1 MIPGVRALCVALCL
15 TPIAALL
22 VACQPKAPTV
32 SYYRAHA
39 EERRAR
45 VAQCADDP
53 ASARDDASCI
63 NALAAEREKG
73 IGSFRKLPPLH
84 LPPPNSNGRPPAP

>member
-1 MIPGVRALCVALCL
+1 MIGGVRALCVALTL
-15 TPIAALL
+15 TPIVALL
-22 VACQPKAPTV
+22 ASCQRQAPTV

-63 NALAAEREKG
+63 NALAAEREEG
-73 IGSFRKLPPLH
+73 IGSFRNLPPLH
-84 LPPPNSNGRPPAP
+84 LPPPNADGTPPAP

>member
-1 MIPGVRALCVALCL
+1 MKGIVRALRAASCL
-15 TPIAALL
+15 MLIVTLL
-22 VACQPKAPTV
+22 PACQPKAPTV

-53 ASARDDASCI
+53 GQSRHDAVCI
-63 NALAAEREKG
+63 NALAAERAEG
-73 IGSFRKLPPLH
+73 IGSYRNLPPLR
-84 LPPPNSNGRPPAP
+84 LPPPQADGTPPSP

>member
-1 MIPGVRALCVALCL
+1 VNGIVRALRAVLYRTL
-15 TPIAALL
+15 IATLL
-22 VACQPKAPTV
+22 PACQPSAPTV

-53 ASARDDASCI
+53 GRARNDPACI
-63 NALAAEREKG
+63 NALAAERADG
-73 IGSFRKLPPLH
+73 IGSYRNLPPLH
-84 LPPPNSNGRPPAP
+84 LPPPSADGTPPSP

>member
-1 MIPGVRALCVALCL
+1 MNVFVRALR
-15 TPIAALL
+15 AALFL
-22 VACQPKAPTV
+22 TLIATLLPACQPNAPTV

-53 ASARDDASCI
+53 GRSRNDAACI
-63 NALAAEREKG
+63 NALAAERAEG
-73 IGSFRKLPPLH
+73 IGSFRNLPPLH
-84 LPPPNSNGRPPAP
+84 LPPPNADGTPPSP